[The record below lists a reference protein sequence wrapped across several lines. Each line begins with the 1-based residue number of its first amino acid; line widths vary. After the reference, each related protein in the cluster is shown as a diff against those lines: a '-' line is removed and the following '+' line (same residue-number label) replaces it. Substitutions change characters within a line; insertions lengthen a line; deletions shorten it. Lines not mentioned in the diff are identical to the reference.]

1 MKCAEMVS
9 TALMMAVIEFLF
21 RKNRDEA
28 EVLLCNLAT
37 ALYLTYCSFS

>member
-1 MKCAEMVS
+1 MVG

-28 EVLLCNLAT
+28 EELLCNLAT